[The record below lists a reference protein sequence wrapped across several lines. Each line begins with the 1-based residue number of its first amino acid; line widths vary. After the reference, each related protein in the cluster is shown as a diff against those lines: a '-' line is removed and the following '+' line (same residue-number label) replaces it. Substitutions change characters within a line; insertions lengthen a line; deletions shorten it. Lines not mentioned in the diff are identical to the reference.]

1 MELSKRLKRIAEH
14 VDKCESVADIG
25 TDHGY
30 IPIYL
35 VKEGI
40 CKKAIASDINKGPI
54 EKAKVN
60 VAFEG
65 VSNKV
70 KCLLGPGLNPLKV
83 GEVNGV
89 ILAGMGGNLTRD
101 ILLADMDK
109 VKKYDFII
117 LQPAQNPEV
126 LREFLYKNDYEIIDE
141 DLIKDEG
148 RFYELFKVKYNEN
161 SEKLVFED
169 ELEYEVSPL
178 LREKGHPL
186 FKEFIE
192 EKINRCETIL
202 SFIKEDTEAAKKRKS
217 DLEEKINKLNLLSCY
232 EKIA

>member
-192 EKINRCETIL
+192 EKISRCETIL
-202 SFIKEDTEAAKKRKS
+202 SFIKEDTEAAKKRKI
-217 DLEEKINKLNLLSCY
+217 DLEEKINKLKGML
-232 EKIA
+232 

>member
-65 VSNKV
+65 VSDKI

-169 ELEYEVSPL
+169 ELEYEVSHL

-192 EKINRCETIL
+192 EKISRCETIL

-217 DLEEKINKLNLLSCY
+217 DLEEKINKLKGML
-232 EKIA
+232 

>member
-178 LREKGHPL
+178 LREKNHPL

-217 DLEEKINKLNLLSCY
+217 DLEEKINKLKGML
-232 EKIA
+232 

>member
-169 ELEYEVSPL
+169 ELYYEVSPL
-178 LREKGHPL
+178 LREKNHSL

-217 DLEEKINKLNLLSCY
+217 DLEEKINKLKGML
-232 EKIA
+232 

>member
-1 MELSKRLKRIAEH
+1 MELSKRLKKIAEH
-14 VDKCESVADIG
+14 IDKCESIADIG

-60 VAFEG
+60 VVFEG
-65 VSNKV
+65 VSDKV

-83 GEVNGV
+83 GEVDGV

-101 ILLADMDK
+101 ILLNDMDK
-109 VKKYDFII
+109 VKKYDFLI

-126 LREFLYKNDYEIIDE
+126 LREFLYKNNYEILDE

-148 RFYELFKVKYNEN
+148 RFYELFKVKYNEA

-169 ELEYEVSPL
+169 ELDYEVSPL
-178 LREKGHPL
+178 LRKKNHPL
-186 FKEFIE
+186 LKEFLE
-192 EKINRCETIL
+192 EKIKMCEKI
-202 SFIKEDTEAAKKRKS
+202 SNFIKDDTEAAKKRKA
-217 DLEEKINKLNLLSCY
+217 DLEEKVNKLKGML
-232 EKIA
+232 

>member
-109 VKKYDFII
+109 VIKYDFII

-217 DLEEKINKLNLLSCY
+217 DLEEKINKLKEML
-232 EKIA
+232 

>member
-65 VSNKV
+65 VSDKV

-192 EKINRCETIL
+192 EKISRCETIL
-202 SFIKEDTEAAKKRKS
+202 SFIKEDTEAAKKRKI
-217 DLEEKINKLNLLSCY
+217 DLEEKINKLKGML
-232 EKIA
+232 

>member
-65 VSNKV
+65 VSNKI

-169 ELEYEVSPL
+169 ELYYEVSPL
-178 LREKGHPL
+178 LREKNHSL
-186 FKEFIE
+186 FKEFRE

-217 DLEEKINKLNLLSCY
+217 DLEEKINKLKGML
-232 EKIA
+232 

>member
-65 VSNKV
+65 VSDKI

-192 EKINRCETIL
+192 EKISRCETIL
-202 SFIKEDTEAAKKRKS
+202 SFIKEDTEVAKKRKI
-217 DLEEKINKLNLLSCY
+217 DLEEKINKLKGML
-232 EKIA
+232 

>member
-40 CKKAIASDINKGPI
+40 CEKAIASDINKGPI

-65 VSNKV
+65 VSNKI

-101 ILLADMDK
+101 ILLADMEK
-109 VKKYDFII
+109 VKRYDFII

-161 SEKLVFED
+161 SEKLVFHD

-178 LREKGHPL
+178 LREKNHPL

-217 DLEEKINKLNLLSCY
+217 DLEEKINKLKGML
-232 EKIA
+232 

>member
-65 VSNKV
+65 VSNKI
-70 KCLLGPGLNPLKV
+70 KCFLGPGLNPLKV

-101 ILLADMDK
+101 ILLADMEK

-148 RFYELFKVKYNEN
+148 RFYELFKVKYNKN

-178 LREKGHPL
+178 LREKNHPL

-217 DLEEKINKLNLLSCY
+217 DLEEKINKLKGML
-232 EKIA
+232 

>member
-65 VSNKV
+65 VSDKV
-70 KCLLGPGLNPLKV
+70 KWLLGPGLNPLKV

-178 LREKGHPL
+178 LREKNHPL

-217 DLEEKINKLNLLSCY
+217 DLEEKINKLRGML
-232 EKIA
+232 

>member
-40 CKKAIASDINKGPI
+40 CEKAIASDINKGPI

-65 VSNKV
+65 VSNKI

-101 ILLADMDK
+101 ILLADMEK

-169 ELEYEVSPL
+169 ELEYEVSHL
-178 LREKGHPL
+178 LREKNHPL

-217 DLEEKINKLNLLSCY
+217 DLEEKINKLKGML
-232 EKIA
+232 

>member
-70 KCLLGPGLNPLKV
+70 KCLLGPGLNSLKV

-161 SEKLVFED
+161 SEKLAFED
-169 ELEYEVSPL
+169 ELYYEVSSL
-178 LREKGHPL
+178 LREKNHPL

-192 EKINRCETIL
+192 EKINKCETIL

-217 DLEEKINKLNLLSCY
+217 DLEEKINKLKGML
-232 EKIA
+232 

>member
-148 RFYELFKVKYNEN
+148 RYYELFKVKYNEN

-217 DLEEKINKLNLLSCY
+217 DLEEKINKLKGML
-232 EKIA
+232 

>member
-161 SEKLVFED
+161 
-169 ELEYEVSPL
+169 
-178 LREKGHPL
+178 
-186 FKEFIE
+186 
-192 EKINRCETIL
+192 
-202 SFIKEDTEAAKKRKS
+202 
-217 DLEEKINKLNLLSCY
+217 
-232 EKIA
+232 

>member
-40 CKKAIASDINKGPI
+40 CEKAIASDINKGPI

-60 VAFEG
+60 VTFEG
-65 VSNKV
+65 VSDKV

-101 ILLADMDK
+101 ILLADMPK
-109 VKKYDFII
+109 VKKYDFLV

-126 LREFLYKNDYEIIDE
+126 LREFLYKNNYKILDE

-148 RFYELFKVKYNEN
+148 RFYELFKVKYDET
-161 SEKLVFED
+161 SEKLIFED
-169 ELEYEVSPL
+169 ELDYEISPL
-178 LREKGHPL
+178 LRKKEHPL

-192 EKINRCETIL
+192 EKINKCETIL
-202 SFIKEDTEAAKKRKS
+202 NFIKDDTEAARKRKA
-217 DLEEKINKLNLLSCY
+217 DLEEKINKL
-232 EKIA
+232 KGMI

>member
-65 VSNKV
+65 VSDKV

-178 LREKGHPL
+178 LREKNHPL

-192 EKINRCETIL
+192 EKINKCETIL

-217 DLEEKINKLNLLSCY
+217 DLEEKINKLKGML
-232 EKIA
+232 

>member
-1 MELSKRLKRIAEH
+1 
-14 VDKCESVADIG
+14 
-25 TDHGY
+25 
-30 IPIYL
+30 
-35 VKEGI
+35 
-40 CKKAIASDINKGPI
+40 
-54 EKAKVN
+54 
-60 VAFEG
+60 
-65 VSNKV
+65 
-70 KCLLGPGLNPLKV
+70 
-83 GEVNGV
+83 
-89 ILAGMGGNLTRD
+89 MGGNLTRD
-101 ILLADMDK
+101 ILLADMEK

-148 RFYELFKVKYNEN
+148 RFYELFKVKYNKN

-178 LREKGHPL
+178 LREKNHPL

-217 DLEEKINKLNLLSCY
+217 DLEEKINKLKGML
-232 EKIA
+232 

>member
-65 VSNKV
+65 VSDKV

-192 EKINRCETIL
+192 EKISRCETIL
-202 SFIKEDTEAAKKRKS
+202 SFIKEDTEVAKKRKI
-217 DLEEKINKLNLLSCY
+217 DLEEKINKLKGML
-232 EKIA
+232 

>member
-65 VSNKV
+65 VSDKV

-202 SFIKEDTEAAKKRKS
+202 SFIKEDTEAAKKRKN
-217 DLEEKINKLNLLSCY
+217 DLEEKINKLKGML
-232 EKIA
+232 

>member
-1 MELSKRLKRIAEH
+1 MELSKRLKRIAEY

-35 VKEGI
+35 VKEEI

-54 EKAKVN
+54 EKAKIN

-65 VSNKV
+65 VSDRV
-70 KCLLGPGLNPLKV
+70 KCLLGPGLNPLNI

-101 ILLADMDK
+101 ILLADIQK

-161 SEKLVFED
+161 SQKIIFED
-169 ELEYEVSPL
+169 ELEYEVSPY
-178 LREKGHPL
+178 LREKNHPL

-202 SFIKEDTEAAKKRKS
+202 NFIKDDTNSAKKRKN
-217 DLEEKINKLNLLSCY
+217 DLEEKIRKLKGML
-232 EKIA
+232 

>member
-65 VSNKV
+65 VSDKV

-161 SEKLVFED
+161 SEKLVFHD

-178 LREKGHPL
+178 LREKNHPL

-217 DLEEKINKLNLLSCY
+217 DLEEKINKLRGML
-232 EKIA
+232 

>member
-40 CKKAIASDINKGPI
+40 CEKAIASDINKGPI

-65 VSNKV
+65 VSNKI

-101 ILLADMDK
+101 ILLADMEK

-178 LREKGHPL
+178 LREKNHPL

-217 DLEEKINKLNLLSCY
+217 DLEEKINKLKGML
-232 EKIA
+232 

>member
-169 ELEYEVSPL
+169 GLYYEVSPL
-178 LREKGHPL
+178 LREKNHPL

-217 DLEEKINKLNLLSCY
+217 DLEEKINKLRGML
-232 EKIA
+232 

>member
-101 ILLADMDK
+101 ILLADMYK

-169 ELEYEVSPL
+169 GLYYEVSPL
-178 LREKGHPL
+178 LREKNHPL

-217 DLEEKINKLNLLSCY
+217 DLEEKINKLKGML
-232 EKIA
+232 

>member
-60 VAFEG
+60 VDFEG
-65 VSNKV
+65 VSDKI

-178 LREKGHPL
+178 LREKGNPL

-217 DLEEKINKLNLLSCY
+217 DLEEKINKLKGML
-232 EKIA
+232 

>member
-169 ELEYEVSPL
+169 ELDYEVSPL

-217 DLEEKINKLNLLSCY
+217 DLEEKINKLKGML
-232 EKIA
+232 